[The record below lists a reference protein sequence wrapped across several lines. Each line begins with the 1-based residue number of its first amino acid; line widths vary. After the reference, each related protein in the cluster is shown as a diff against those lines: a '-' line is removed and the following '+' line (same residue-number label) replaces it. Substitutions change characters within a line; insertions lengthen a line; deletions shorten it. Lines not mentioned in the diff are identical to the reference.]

1 MAETIPDPAHDRR
14 SWSRWR
20 WAKWLLSAGVIVAL
34 VVVVVRVTGD
44 DAGDPLPPS
53 HEPPAD
59 GEAIGAGYSEE
70 QAFEFAACMREQGI
84 DFPDP
89 EVGADG
95 QVTMSPGPGVDTNGS
110 AFQDAAAACE
120 TQVASTGGPTSTSA
134 ASPAPGGTFSA
145 EQMADFAECMRKQ
158 GIDFP
163 DPQVGDDGQ
172 VEMSPGPGVDTNS
185 SAFQEARAACQAELA
200 PTIGQPSGGDRG

>member
-44 DAGDPLPPS
+44 DA
-53 HEPPAD
+53 
-59 GEAIGAGYSEE
+59 EE

>member
-1 MAETIPDPAHDRR
+1 MAATIPDPAHDRQSR
-14 SWSRWR
+14 NRWR
-20 WAKWLLSAGVIVAL
+20 WAKWLLSVGAIVAL

-70 QAFEFAACMREQGI
+70 QAFVFARCMREQGI

-89 EVGADG
+89 QVGADG
-95 QVTMSPGPGVDTNGS
+95 QVTMSPGPGVGTNGS

-120 TQVASTGGPTSTSA
+120 TQVASTGGPTSTTA
-134 ASPAPGGTFSA
+134 ASQAPGGTFSA
-145 EQMADFAECMRKQ
+145 EQMAEFAACMREQ

-163 DPQVGDDGQ
+163 DPTIAADGRP
-172 VEMSPGPGVDTNS
+172 EMSPGPGVDTNT

-200 PTIGQPSGGDRG
+200 PTIGQPTGDGRG